1 MLTHPVKHVD
11 TDALHRLV
19 DELDVTQRL
28 GDSAAGL
35 RTRLAILHQLEYRLT
50 DDSDAE
56 SLAEDIDP
64 EYEQARAEAERV
76 TMIHRRAATSRARRI
91 AREGAIR

>member
-19 DELDVTQRL
+19 DELDVTQRR

-35 RTRLAILHQLEYRLT
+35 RVRLAILHQLEYRMS
-50 DDSDAE
+50 DDSDVDT
-56 SLAEDIDP
+56 LAEDLDP
-64 EYEQARAEAERV
+64 QYEQARAEAERV
-76 TMIHRRAATSRARRI
+76 NLIHIRAEASRARRL
-91 AREGAIR
+91 AREGAIG